1 MTSALNQLGKIQLLL
16 DVRLLVLFTQVTLAQ
31 TQLAPLQLIHLPTT
45 LLILMM
51 VQVLSYILTLPF
63 RQQKHASKETV
74 LKAIKMRK
82 QVLHRTLIQTKF
94 DSAI

>member
-16 DVRLLVLFTQVTLAQ
+16 DVRLLVSFTRVTHVK
-31 TQLAPLQLIHLPTT
+31 TQLVPLKPIQLLTT

-51 VQVLSYILTLPF
+51 VRVLSCILTLPF

-74 LKAIKMRK
+74 LKATKMRK
-82 QVLHRTLIQTKF
+82 QVLHRTLTQTKF